1 MVLTGFSHGIF
12 TTYRDIVPRPVTQV
26 LSNAI
31 ALVGSAPTYLIQ
43 EADRTINVPQ
53 RVIGD
58 VDDARFAG
66 PARPGFTIPYALDA
80 FRDNGAGTVDFV
92 NVFDPAVH
100 KTTAAS
106 ISYTFTTNTIQLQR
120 VDGSTKTGE
129 IADGLTGVFS
139 VTSYVLDTDF
149 TVDMT
154 NGVLTRL
161 PDGTIPAN
169 ATVTVSYTYSD
180 PSKVLA
186 ADIIGDVVDGQR
198 TGLQAIKDLY
208 NLRGYKP
215 KMLVVPVFNEDAGV
229 AAEMEVLS
237 DSMQVYFFLDAP
249 AGTNRDQAVAGR
261 SGTAP
266 VGTFATASR
275 RAVLCYPRVKHSDG
289 SLQPRSQ
296 YVAGVTAGVDAEKG
310 FWFSPSNNEMKGI
323 IGEELRLSGDYTDN
337 STDIN
342 VLNAA
347 GIVTGFAGGFGTG
360 VSRVWGNRSALFP
373 SDSTPLNFIS
383 VGRTVDIVMESI
395 QRSSLPYLDRP
406 ISSALIDTILEG
418 ANAYIREQI
427 QRGALIQGSVATYD
441 PQQNPPST
449 LAAGR
454 VIIQVRLMV
463 PTPLETLIYESSL
476 DINLLSSILP
486 TPEVVS

>member
-12 TTYRDIVPRPVTQV
+12 TQYRDTVPRPVTQV

-31 ALVGSAPTYLIQ
+31 ALVGSAPTYLLQ
-43 EADRTINVPQ
+43 AADRTINVPV
-53 RVIGD
+53 RVLGD
-58 VDDARFAG
+58 TDDARFAG
-66 PARPGFTIPYALDA
+66 PLRPGFTIPYALDA

-92 NVFDPAVH
+92 NVFNPLTH
-100 KTTAAS
+100 NTTATG
-106 ISYTFTTNTIQLQR
+106 ISYTFTSNVIQLQR
-120 VDGSTKTGE
+120 VIGANKTTD
-129 IADGLTGVFS
+129 IADGLTGTFS
-139 VTSYVLDTDF
+139 VTGYVLGDDYTI
-149 TVDMT
+149 DMT
-154 NGVLTRL
+154 NGRLTRVVTG
-161 PDGTIPAN
+161 DIPAG
-169 ATVTVSYTYSD
+169 ATVSVTYTYSD
-180 PSKVLA
+180 PAKVTPA
-186 ADIIGDVVDGQR
+186 NIIGAVVDGER
-198 TGLQAIKDLY
+198 TGMQAIRDLY

-215 KMLVVPVFNEDAGV
+215 KMLVIPIYNEDGGV
-229 AAEMEVLS
+229 AAEMEALS
-237 DSMQVYFFLDAP
+237 DSMEIYFFLDAP
-249 AGTNRDQAVAGR
+249 AGTSRDEAIAGR

-296 YVAGVTAGVDAEKG
+296 YIAGVTAGNDARNG
-310 FWFSPSNNEMKGI
+310 YWFSPSNNEIKGI

-337 STDIN
+337 NTDIN
-342 VLNAA
+342 ALNAA

-373 SDSTPLNFIS
+373 SDSSPLNFIS
-383 VGRTVDIVMESI
+383 VGRTIDIVMESI

-406 ISSALIDTILEG
+406 INSALIDTILEG

-427 QRGALIQGSVATYD
+427 QQGALIQGSEATYD
-441 PQQNPPST
+441 VLQNVPST

-454 VIIQVRLMV
+454 VIIGVRLAV

-476 DINLLSSILP
+476 DISLLSSILP
-486 TPEVVS
+486 TPEVAV